1 MQVYTYKYM
10 HLTTINEERSQM
22 QKRKRLWEKG
32 KGEMMWSY
40 YNLKNKEKFYNQLQI
55 APFIFL
61 NMTKIINAMLQNP
74 QDENKTHKKRSIIL
88 TEEM

>member
-10 HLTTINEERSQM
+10 HLTTINEERLEM
-22 QKRKRLWEKG
+22 QKRTRGFGRKEREKWCDHIIIS
-32 KGEMMWSY
+32 KIRKIS
-40 YNLKNKEKFYNQLQI
+40 QLQI

-74 QDENKTHKKRSIIL
+74 QDENKTHNKRSILL
-88 TEEM
+88 TKEM